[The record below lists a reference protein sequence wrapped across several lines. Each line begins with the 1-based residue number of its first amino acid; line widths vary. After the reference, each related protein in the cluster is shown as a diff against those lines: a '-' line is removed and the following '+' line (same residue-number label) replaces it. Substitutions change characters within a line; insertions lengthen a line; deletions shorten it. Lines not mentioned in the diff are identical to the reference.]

1 MHSAEPRT
9 LRSKDRRQLSP
20 RGDGAGGGGKQQYF
34 KVGEDSGERKYLFI
48 GLPLTLIS

>member
-20 RGDGAGGGGKQQYF
+20 RGDGAGGG
-34 KVGEDSGERKYLFI
+34 VGSNNISKLEK
-48 GLPLTLIS
+48 TLGRENICSLAYH